1 MFSDV
6 KPICTEELRNSWDFL
21 FLFYSDKKYNWDVII
36 FSEEQLFWNADY
48 YNQWRKTGKR
58 NRSTKPG
65 HGYFEFIDEMM
76 SSHLEIGELYFE
88 FRKCVD
94 DNCSFCISIPGDAPE
109 PVPRPKPNLTTQRYE
124 KYEDTTGHEREVDDY
139 QPRKQCKLK
148 FEQEDIGSAEKIREF
163 CSEFLV
169 SEDLV
174 KEHVRHLTDLKRNAE
189 KRKQENQRV
198 QTAAMIETDED
209 EETVEVEVSRKKKRG
224 RKRKRSQTVVVED
237 QEEEENSQ
245 EESSDDENDIILN
258 IIQGSDDEEDG
269 DTDQIVVIPRLKTV
283 TRHGRVA
290 GTWQRHFQPQSSEDT
305 DSSDEDIDDLSDKEL
320 SSESD
325 TESVAQPKFNVRKR
339 TAPLKTSQ
347 VNNTDDS
354 DEEDNSTI
362 NNQDRPTT
370 RRGRAIKVPTRY
382 QS

>member
-1 MFSDV
+1 MD
-6 KPICTEELRNSWDFL
+6 
-21 FLFYSDKKYNWDVII
+21 
-36 FSEEQLFWNADY
+36 
-48 YNQWRKTGKR
+48 
-58 NRSTKPG
+58 
-65 HGYFEFIDEMM
+65 
-76 SSHLEIGELYFE
+76 
-88 FRKCVD
+88 CVH
-94 DNCSFCISIPGDAPE
+94 
-109 PVPRPKPNLTTQRYE
+109 VL
-124 KYEDTTGHEREVDDY
+124 
-139 QPRKQCKLK
+139 
-148 FEQEDIGSAEKIREF
+148 
-163 CSEFLV
+163 
-169 SEDLV
+169 DLV

-198 QTAAMIETDED
+198 QTAAMIETDEE

-224 RKRKRSQTVVVED
+224 RKRKWSQTVVVED

-269 DTDQIVVIPRLKTV
+269 DTDQIGVIPRLKTV